1 MNYISRAACN
11 DMSFN
16 FLKEVD
22 EISSISKQKKTKHI
36 DMGFQHSFKTRPG
49 DRPGTMTGSRVKWV
63 DPGSPGLTKKK
74 KDLNLLLTETEAG
87 QEPEPRFITSAKD

>member
-22 EISSISKQKKTKHI
+22 EISSISKQKKKNQAYRH
-36 DMGFQHSFKTRPG
+36 GF
-49 DRPGTMTGSRVKWV
+49 
-63 DPGSPGLTKKK
+63 
-74 KDLNLLLTETEAG
+74 
-87 QEPEPRFITSAKD
+87 SA

>member
-63 DPGSPGLTKKK
+63 DPGSPGSTKKK
-74 KDLNLLLTETEAG
+74 ERI
-87 QEPEPRFITSAKD
+87 PM